1 MGTIADRNNMDLTEA
16 GDIKKM
22 WPEYTEQYKKALNDH
37 GGVIIHLEPD
47 ILECELRWA
56 LGRIIMNKTSGGDG
70 IPAKPF
76 RILKDNA
83 VKMLHSIYQ

>member
-47 ILECELRWA
+47 ILECEGKWA
-56 LGRIIMNKTSGGDG
+56 IGRYYQGIFLTRDG
-70 IPAKPF
+70 TWASYVSCIDRQALP
-76 RILKDNA
+76 
-83 VKMLHSIYQ
+83 H